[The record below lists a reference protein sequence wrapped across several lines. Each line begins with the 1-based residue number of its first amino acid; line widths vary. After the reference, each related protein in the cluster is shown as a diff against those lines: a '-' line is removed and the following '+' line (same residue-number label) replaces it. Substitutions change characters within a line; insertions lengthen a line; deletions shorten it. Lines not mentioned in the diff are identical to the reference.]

1 IKITLLPKTN
11 LGKLSLIM
19 MVLSW
24 ILFVVGSVLPWKPDY
39 SGFEIIIQNP
49 LQTMI
54 NVLILAAGSITVIE
68 GLMSVI
74 KNKERSILVF
84 LAILSC
90 LYSILGFFGSIATIF
105 FS

>member
-1 IKITLLPKTN
+1 
-11 LGKLSLIM
+11 M
-19 MVLSW
+19 MVSGW
-24 ILFVVGSVLPWKPDY
+24 ILFVLGSVLPWKPDY

-49 LQTMI
+49 LQTI
-54 NVLILAAGSITVIE
+54 ITVLILAAGSITVIA

-74 KNKERSILVF
+74 KHKERSILVF
-84 LAILSC
+84 LAILSG

>member
-1 IKITLLPKTN
+1 MKITLLPKTN

-49 LQTMI
+49 LQTI
-54 NVLILAAGSITVIE
+54 ITVLILAAGSTTAIA

-74 KNKERSILVF
+74 QHKERSILVF
-84 LAILSC
+84 LAILSG
-90 LYSILGFFGSIATIF
+90 LYSMLGFFGSIVAIF